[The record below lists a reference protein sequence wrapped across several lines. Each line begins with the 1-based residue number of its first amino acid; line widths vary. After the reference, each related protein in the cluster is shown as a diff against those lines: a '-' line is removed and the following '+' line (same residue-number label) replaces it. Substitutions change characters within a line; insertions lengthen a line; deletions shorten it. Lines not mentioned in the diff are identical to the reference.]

1 MDGDRKKKDRMS
13 FETNMFVKF
22 YYKDDVYIYVC
33 NDDENMIM
41 IFL

>member
-1 MDGDRKKKDRMS
+1 MDGDRKEKQRMF
-13 FETNMFVKF
+13 FETNLDVKF